1 MGGRSLNDDDDDEAE
16 FSGEYAESPA
26 RLTRHRI
33 PATRVEGG
41 TMAWERGKRNRRVET
56 ESDEGLGNVTAN
68 AAVVVVVVVVV
79 EKRRIVRRA
88 QEEETALAISQC
100 LRIRVFEG

>member
-1 MGGRSLNDDDDDEAE
+1 
-16 FSGEYAESPA
+16 
-26 RLTRHRI
+26 
-33 PATRVEGG
+33 
-41 TMAWERGKRNRRVET
+41 
-56 ESDEGLGNVTAN
+56 
-68 AAVVVVVVVVV
+68 V